1 MSPDDAASK
10 RVSGQGR
17 VTGVG
22 GAMTLGDLLN
32 SDQLILLVC
41 DDCGVK
47 TPIDPAPH
55 ALHNGL
61 GADISRLS
69 HSLRCP
75 TCGSA
80 ELALK
85 AHSPV
90 ARRSEIPALAK

>member
-1 MSPDDAASK
+1 
-10 RVSGQGR
+10 
-17 VTGVG
+17 
-22 GAMTLGDLLN
+22 MTLGDLLN
-32 SDQLILLVC
+32 TDQLILLVC

-55 ALHNGL
+55 ALRNGL
-61 GADISRLS
+61 GADLARLS

-80 ELALK
+80 ELTLK

-90 ARRSEIPALAK
+90 VMRQESPALAK